1 MHIRREIDHILD
13 EISEIIA
20 KNKKSNN
27 KKSNKQKTED
37 KAMIEHLE
45 RTINLKTDDGKR
57 AKGMWTDSP
66 EFLYRK

>member
-20 KNKKSNN
+20 KNKKSN
-27 KKSNKQKTED
+27 KQSSDD
-37 KAMIEHLE
+37 KAMIKHLE
-45 RTINLKTDDGKR
+45 QTINLKTDDGKR

-66 EFLYRK
+66 EFLTKSAF

>member
-1 MHIRREIDHILD
+1 MHTRREIDHILD
-13 EISEIIA
+13 EINEIIA
-20 KNKKSNN
+20 KNKKSN
-27 KKSNKQKTED
+27 KQSSED

-45 RTINLKTDDGKR
+45 QTINLKTDDGKR

>member
-13 EISEIIA
+13 EINEIIA
-20 KNKKSNN
+20 KNKD
-27 KKSNKQKTED
+27 SNKEKSED

-57 AKGMWTDSP
+57 ARGMWTESP
-66 EFLYRK
+66 EFIYRN